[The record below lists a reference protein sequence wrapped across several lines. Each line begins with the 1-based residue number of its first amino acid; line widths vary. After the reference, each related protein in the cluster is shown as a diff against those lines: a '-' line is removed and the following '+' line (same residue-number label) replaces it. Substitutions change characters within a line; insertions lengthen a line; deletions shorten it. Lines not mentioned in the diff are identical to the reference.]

1 MARDGAHGV
10 EVLVLERSAAS
21 RFAPG
26 FVVFPGGSLDPGDRA
41 LAERWFGSTA
51 EAPRAC
57 GVRELY
63 EEAGML
69 ATADGL
75 VASPD
80 HERDIEQVEFDPPP
94 GEAMPQISRW
104 IAPDFLPKR
113 FDARF
118 YALEAPAGLDPIP
131 DGIEIVR
138 GWWADA
144 DHVVA
149 RSAAGEVSLMW
160 PTFKTL
166 QALRECNTVKDV
178 LALHVPQVE
187 PRFDELEAAR
197 RATEG
202 LAGPG

>member
-1 MARDGAHGV
+1 V

-26 FVVFPGGSLDPGDRA
+26 FVVFPGGSLEPGDED
-41 LAERWFGSTA
+41 LAERWFGTTA
-51 EAPRAC
+51 EAARAC

-75 VASPD
+75 VSGPD
-80 HERDIEQVEFDPPP
+80 HERDVEVVEFEPPTA
-94 GEAMPQISRW
+94 EAMPQISRW
-104 IAPDFLPKR
+104 IAPEFLPKR

-149 RSAAGEVSLMW
+149 RSAAGEVPLMW

-178 LALHVPQVE
+178 LALNVPQVE
-187 PRFDELEAAR
+187 PRFDEVEAVR

-202 LAGPG
+202 LPGAT